1 MPEASATPPA
11 PESTPPPAAEQ
22 ATTTPPVEGARP
34 EPVEGV
40 SPEQQRIAEL
50 EARVQQAE
58 AALAEEREKF
68 LRKVADFENTRRRI
82 TGDAQ
87 RTAESKKTEFI
98 QQALSIADNLEM
110 ALLTPVDKET
120 VDHLTTGVRMTLEKF
135 YQLLREHGIEKIPSL
150 DQPFDPN
157 RHEAVSMQ
165 KIEGKPDHTIVQV
178 YREGY
183 IKGDQVLRY
192 AQVVVN
198 QA

>member
-1 MPEASATPPA
+1 MSEASATPPA
-11 PESTPPPAAEQ
+11 PESTPPPAPEQ
-22 ATTTPPVEGARP
+22 ATATPPPAAEGAAP
-34 EPVEGV
+34 L

-120 VDHLTTGVRMTLEKF
+120 VDHLTAGVKMTLDKF

-150 DQPFDPN
+150 DQTFDPH

-165 KIEGKPDHTIVQV
+165 KIEGKPDNTVVQV

-198 QA
+198 QL

>member
-11 PESTPPPAAEQ
+11 PESTPPPAPEQ
-22 ATTTPPVEGARP
+22 ATATPHPAAEGAAP
-34 EPVEGV
+34 L

-50 EARVQQAE
+50 EARAQQAE
-58 AALAEEREKF
+58 AALADERDKF

-82 TGDAQ
+82 TSDAQ
-87 RTAESKKTEFI
+87 RTAEAKKIDFI

-110 ALLTPVDKET
+110 ALTTPADKET
-120 VDHLTTGVRMTLEKF
+120 VDHLTAGVRMTLEKF
-135 YQLLREHGIEKIPSL
+135 YQLLRENGVEKIPSL
-150 DQPFDPN
+150 DQPFDPH

-165 KIEGKPDHTIVQV
+165 KIEGKPDNTVVQV

-198 QA
+198 QH

>member
-1 MPEASATPPA
+1 MSEASATPPA
-11 PESTPPPAAEQ
+11 PESTPPPAPEQ
-22 ATTTPPVEGARP
+22 ATTTPPPA
-34 EPVEGV
+34 EPATPLT
-40 SPEQQRIAEL
+40 PEQQRIAEL

-110 ALLTPVDKET
+110 ALLTPADKET

-165 KIEGKPDHTIVQV
+165 KIEGKADNTVVQV

-198 QA
+198 QL

>member
-1 MPEASATPPA
+1 MSEASATPPA
-11 PESTPPPAAEQ
+11 PESTPPPAAEG
-22 ATTTPPVEGARP
+22 TPPPAAP
-34 EPVEGV
+34 L

-58 AALAEEREKF
+58 AALTEEREKL
-68 LRKVADFENTRRRI
+68 LRKAAEFENIRRRI

-87 RTAESKKTEFI
+87 RTAEAKKTEFI

-110 ALLTPVDKET
+110 ALLTPADKET

-135 YQLLREHGIEKIPSL
+135 YQLLREHGIEKIESL
-150 DQPFDPN
+150 GKPFDPN
-157 RHEAVSMQ
+157 RHEAVSTQ
-165 KIEGKPDHTIVQV
+165 KVAGQPEHAVVQV

-183 IKGDQVLRY
+183 VKGDQVLRY

-198 QA
+198 QL

>member
-1 MPEASATPPA
+1 MSEASATPPA
-11 PESTPPPAAEQ
+11 PDSTPSPAPDSAGNPPPAA
-22 ATTTPPVEGARP
+22 PL
-34 EPVEGV
+34 

-58 AALAEEREKF
+58 AALNEEREKF
-68 LRKVADFENTRRRI
+68 LRKAADFENIRRRI

-87 RTAESKKTEFI
+87 RTAESKKVDFI

-110 ALLTPVDKET
+110 ALLTPADKET
-120 VDHLTTGVRMTLEKF
+120 VDHLTAGVRMTLDKF

-150 DQPFDPN
+150 DQTFDPH

-198 QA
+198 QL

>member
-1 MPEASATPPA
+1 MPESSATPPA

-22 ATTTPPVEGARP
+22 ATTPPPAAGARP
-34 EPVEGV
+34 EPVEGL

-110 ALLTPVDKET
+110 ALLTPADKET

-150 DQPFDPN
+150 DQPVDPN

-165 KIEGKPDHTIVQV
+165 KIEGKPEHTIVQV

-198 QA
+198 QL

>member
-110 ALLTPVDKET
+110 ALLTPADKET

-165 KIEGKPDHTIVQV
+165 KIEGKPEHAIVQV

-198 QA
+198 QL

>member
-1 MPEASATPPA
+1 MSEASATPPA
-11 PESTPPPAAEQ
+11 PESTPPPPAAEQ
-22 ATTTPPVEGARP
+22 ATTTPPPATESATQLT
-34 EPVEGV
+34 
-40 SPEQQRIAEL
+40 PEQQRIAEL

-120 VDHLTTGVRMTLEKF
+120 VDHLTAGVKMTLDKF
-135 YQLLREHGIEKIPSL
+135 YQLLRENGVEKIPSL
-150 DQPFDPN
+150 DKPFDPH

-165 KIEGKPDHTIVQV
+165 KIEGKPDNTVVQV

-198 QA
+198 QL

>member
-1 MPEASATPPA
+1 MPDPATPPA
-11 PESTPPPAAEQ
+11 PESTPPPAPEQ
-22 ATTTPPVEGARP
+22 ATATPPPAAEGAAP
-34 EPVEGV
+34 L

-50 EARVQQAE
+50 EARAQQAE
-58 AALAEEREKF
+58 AALADERDKF

-82 TGDAQ
+82 TSDAQ
-87 RTAESKKTEFI
+87 RTAEAKKIDFI

-110 ALLTPVDKET
+110 ALTTPADKET
-120 VDHLTTGVRMTLEKF
+120 VDHLTAGVRMTLEKF
-135 YQLLREHGIEKIPSL
+135 YQLLRENGVEKIPSL
-150 DQPFDPN
+150 DKPFDPH

-165 KIEGKPDHTIVQV
+165 KIEGKPDNTVVQV

-198 QA
+198 QL

>member
-22 ATTTPPVEGARP
+22 ATATPPPAAARP
-34 EPVEGV
+34 EPVEGL

-110 ALLTPVDKET
+110 ALLTPADKET
-120 VDHLTTGVRMTLEKF
+120 VDHLTTGVRMTLDKF

-165 KIEGKPDHTIVQV
+165 KVEGKPEHAIVQV

-198 QA
+198 QL

>member
-1 MPEASATPPA
+1 MPDPATPA
-11 PESTPPPAAEQ
+11 PESTPPPAAEGSG
-22 ATTTPPVEGARP
+22 TPPPAAP
-34 EPVEGV
+34 L

-58 AALAEEREKF
+58 AALTEEREKF

-110 ALLTPVDKET
+110 ALLTPADKET
-120 VDHLTTGVRMTLEKF
+120 VDHLTAGVKMTLDKF

-150 DQPFDPN
+150 DKPFDPH

-198 QA
+198 QL

>member
-1 MPEASATPPA
+1 MPEASATPPV
-11 PESTPPPAAEQ
+11 PESTPPPAAE
-22 ATTTPPVEGARP
+22 GAGTAP
-34 EPVEGV
+34 L

-50 EARVQQAE
+50 ETRVQQAE

-82 TGDAQ
+82 TSDAQ

-98 QQALSIADNLEM
+98 QQALTIADNLEM
-110 ALLTPVDKET
+110 ALLTPADKET

-135 YQLLREHGIEKIPSL
+135 YQLLREHGIEKIASL

-165 KIEGKPDHTIVQV
+165 KVEGKPEHTIVQV

-198 QA
+198 QL

>member
-1 MPEASATPPA
+1 MSEASATPPA
-11 PESTPPPAAEQ
+11 PDSTSSPAPDSAGNPPPAA
-22 ATTTPPVEGARP
+22 PL
-34 EPVEGV
+34 
-40 SPEQQRIAEL
+40 SPEQQRIVEL

-58 AALAEEREKF
+58 AALNEEREKF
-68 LRKVADFENTRRRI
+68 LRKAAEFENTRRRI

-87 RTAESKKTEFI
+87 RTAESKKVDFI

-110 ALLTPVDKET
+110 ALLTPADKET
-120 VDHLTTGVRMTLEKF
+120 VDHLTTGVRMTLDKF

-150 DQPFDPN
+150 DQTFDPH

-165 KIEGKPDHTIVQV
+165 KIEGKPDHTVVQV

-198 QA
+198 QL

>member
-1 MPEASATPPA
+1 MSEASATPPA
-11 PESTPPPAAEQ
+11 PESTPPPAAEG
-22 ATTTPPVEGARP
+22 TGTPPPAAP
-34 EPVEGV
+34 L

-58 AALAEEREKF
+58 AALNEEREKF

-110 ALLTPVDKET
+110 ALLTPADKET
-120 VDHLTTGVRMTLEKF
+120 VDHLTTGVRMTLDKF

-150 DQPFDPN
+150 DKPFDPN
-157 RHEAVSMQ
+157 RHEAVSTQ
-165 KIEGKPDHTIVQV
+165 KVEGKPEHTIVQV

-198 QA
+198 QL

>member
-22 ATTTPPVEGARP
+22 ATTTPPPAAEAAAP
-34 EPVEGV
+34 L

-50 EARVQQAE
+50 EARVLQAE

-110 ALLTPVDKET
+110 ALLTPADKET

-198 QA
+198 QL

>member
-1 MPEASATPPA
+1 MPDPATPPA
-11 PESTPPPAAEQ
+11 PESTPPPATEQ
-22 ATTTPPVEGARP
+22 ATATPPPAAADAAP
-34 EPVEGV
+34 L

-50 EARVQQAE
+50 EARAQQAE
-58 AALAEEREKF
+58 AALADERDKF

-82 TGDAQ
+82 TSDAQ
-87 RTAESKKTEFI
+87 RTAEAKKIDFI

-110 ALLTPVDKET
+110 ALTTPADKET
-120 VDHLTTGVRMTLEKF
+120 VDHLTAGVRMTLEKF

-150 DQPFDPN
+150 DKPFDPH

-165 KIEGKPDHTIVQV
+165 KIEGKPDNTVVQV

-198 QA
+198 QL

>member
-1 MPEASATPPA
+1 MSEDTENTAAESATA
-11 PESTPPPAAEQ
+11 SETEANTPVVELTPEQ
-22 ATTTPPVEGARP
+22 A
-34 EPVEGV
+34 
-40 SPEQQRIAEL
+40 RIAEL
-50 EARVQQAE
+50 EAKLQESE
-58 AALAEEREKF
+58 AALAEEREKL
-68 LRKVADFENTRRRI
+68 LRKAAEFENIRRRI

-110 ALLTPVDKET
+110 ALLTPADKET
-120 VDHLTTGVRMTLEKF
+120 VEHLTTGVRMTLEKF

-165 KIEGKPDHTIVQV
+165 KLEDRPDNSVVQV
-178 YREGY
+178 FREGY

-198 QA
+198 QH

>member
-1 MPEASATPPA
+1 MSEASATPPA
-11 PESTPPPAAEQ
+11 PESTPTSEPQADSAGTPPPA
-22 ATTTPPVEGARP
+22 TSLT
-34 EPVEGV
+34 
-40 SPEQQRIAEL
+40 PEQQRIAEL

-58 AALAEEREKF
+58 AALNEEREKF
-68 LRKVADFENTRRRI
+68 LRKVAEFENTRRRI

-110 ALLTPVDKET
+110 ALLTPADKET

-150 DQPFDPN
+150 DQTFDPH

-198 QA
+198 QL

>member
-1 MPEASATPPA
+1 MSEASATPPA
-11 PESTPPPAAEQ
+11 PESTPTSEPQADSAGTPPPAA
-22 ATTTPPVEGARP
+22 PL
-34 EPVEGV
+34 

-58 AALAEEREKF
+58 AALTEEREKF
-68 LRKVADFENTRRRI
+68 LRKVAEFENTRRRI

-98 QQALSIADNLEM
+98 QQALSIAENLEM
-110 ALLTPVDKET
+110 ALLRPADKET
-120 VDHLTTGVRMTLEKF
+120 VGHLTTGVRMTLDKF

-150 DQPFDPN
+150 DQTFDPH

-165 KIEGKPDHTIVQV
+165 KIEGKPDHTVVQV
-178 YREGY
+178 FREGY

-198 QA
+198 QL

>member
-11 PESTPPPAAEQ
+11 PESTPPPAPE
-22 ATTTPPVEGARP
+22 ATAAKTTATPPPAAP
-34 EPVEGV
+34 L
-40 SPEQQRIAEL
+40 SSEQQRIAEL
-50 EARVQQAE
+50 ETRVQQAE
-58 AALAEEREKF
+58 AALADERDKF
-68 LRKVADFENTRRRI
+68 LRKVAEFENTRRRI

-87 RTAESKKTEFI
+87 RTAESKKIDFI

-110 ALLTPVDKET
+110 ALLTPADKET
-120 VDHLTTGVRMTLEKF
+120 IDHLTAGVKMTLDKF
-135 YQLLREHGIEKIPSL
+135 YQLLRDNGVEKIESL
-150 DQPFDPN
+150 DKPFDPH

-165 KIEGKPDHTIVQV
+165 KIEGKPDNTVVQV

-198 QA
+198 QL

>member
-1 MPEASATPPA
+1 M
-11 PESTPPPAAEQ
+11 
-22 ATTTPPVEGARP
+22 
-34 EPVEGV
+34 
-40 SPEQQRIAEL
+40 
-50 EARVQQAE
+50 QQAE
-58 AALAEEREKF
+58 AALTEEREKL

-87 RTAESKKTEFI
+87 RTAESKKTEFV

-110 ALLTPVDKET
+110 ALLTPADKET
-120 VDHLTTGVRMTLEKF
+120 VDHLTAGVRMTLEKF

-150 DQPFDPN
+150 DKAFDPH

-198 QA
+198 QL

>member
-1 MPEASATPPA
+1 M
-11 PESTPPPAAEQ
+11 
-22 ATTTPPVEGARP
+22 
-34 EPVEGV
+34 
-40 SPEQQRIAEL
+40 
-50 EARVQQAE
+50 QQAE

-110 ALLTPVDKET
+110 ALLTPADKET

-165 KIEGKPDHTIVQV
+165 KVESKPDHTIVQV

-198 QA
+198 QL

>member
-1 MPEASATPPA
+1 MSEASATPPA
-11 PESTPPPAAEQ
+11 PDSTSSPAPDSAGNPPPAA
-22 ATTTPPVEGARP
+22 PL
-34 EPVEGV
+34 
-40 SPEQQRIAEL
+40 SPEQQRIVEL
-50 EARVQQAE
+50 EAREQQAE
-58 AALAEEREKF
+58 AALNEEREKF
-68 LRKVADFENTRRRI
+68 LRKAAEFENTRRRI

-87 RTAESKKTEFI
+87 RTAESKKVDFI

-110 ALLTPVDKET
+110 ALLTPADKET
-120 VDHLTTGVRMTLEKF
+120 VDHLTTGVRMTLDKF

-150 DQPFDPN
+150 DQTFDPH

-165 KIEGKPDHTIVQV
+165 KIEGKPDHTVVQV

-198 QA
+198 QL

>member
-110 ALLTPVDKET
+110 ALLTPADKET

-198 QA
+198 QL

>member
-120 VDHLTTGVRMTLEKF
+120 VDHLTAGVKMTLDKF
-135 YQLLREHGIEKIPSL
+135 YQLLRENGVEKIPSL
-150 DQPFDPN
+150 DQPFDPH

-165 KIEGKPDHTIVQV
+165 KIEGKADNTVVQV

-198 QA
+198 QL

>member
-1 MPEASATPPA
+1 MPDPATPTESTTPPA
-11 PESTPPPAAEQ
+11 PEQATATPPPAAE
-22 ATTTPPVEGARP
+22 GAAP
-34 EPVEGV
+34 L

-50 EARVQQAE
+50 EARAQQAE
-58 AALAEEREKF
+58 TALADERDKF

-82 TGDAQ
+82 TSDAQ
-87 RTAESKKTEFI
+87 RTAEAKKIDFI

-110 ALLTPVDKET
+110 ALTTPADKET
-120 VDHLTTGVRMTLEKF
+120 VDHLTAGVRMTLEKF
-135 YQLLREHGIEKIPSL
+135 YQLLRENGVEKIPSL
-150 DQPFDPN
+150 DKPFDPH

-165 KIEGKPDHTIVQV
+165 KIEGKPDNTVVQV

-198 QA
+198 QL

>member
-1 MPEASATPPA
+1 MPEATATPPA

-50 EARVQQAE
+50 EARVLQAE

-110 ALLTPVDKET
+110 ALATPADKET
-120 VDHLTTGVRMTLEKF
+120 VAHLTSGVKMTLEKF

-198 QA
+198 QL

>member
-1 MPEASATPPA
+1 MSEASATPA

-22 ATTTPPVEGARP
+22 ATTTPPPTTEGTAP
-34 EPVEGV
+34 L

-50 EARVQQAE
+50 EARAQQAE

-68 LRKVADFENTRRRI
+68 LRKAAEFENIRRRI
-82 TGDAQ
+82 TSDAQ
-87 RTAESKKTEFI
+87 RTAEAKKIDFI

-110 ALLTPVDKET
+110 ALLTPADKET
-120 VDHLTTGVRMTLEKF
+120 VAHLTSGVRMTLDKF

-150 DQPFDPN
+150 DQPFDPH

-165 KIEGKPDHTIVQV
+165 KIEGKPDHTVVQV

-198 QA
+198 QL

>member
-110 ALLTPVDKET
+110 ALLTPADKET